1 MAKSAKKSK
10 IDREMEYA
18 GPFGTFLSNE
28 MNRVINEAPR
38 KDRGL
43 ALYAMSRVLMH
54 IWINTMR
61 NMGSGPIQGIMTIIE
76 AWGHIAEMD
85 EEEKEA
91 MGGLH

>member
-18 GPFGTFLSNE
+18 GPFGTVISNE
-28 MNRVINEAPR
+28 VNRILSEAPR
-38 KDRGL
+38 KDRDI
-43 ALYAMSRVLMH
+43 AFVAMMRVLMH
-54 IWINTMR
+54 IWVNMMR
-61 NMGSGPIQGIMTIIE
+61 QSGHDRTVGVFMLLE
-76 AWGHIAEMD
+76 SWGHIVEMD